1 MRSASCTAGEA
12 SRPRQIDQIRPVSR
26 TARSTAASCSNV
38 VTPGLSTITSLPR
51 CIAAIAS
58 SARSQGRAAITTK
71 SIEGSS
77 SSRFVS
83 DAGTCGKRLRK
94 PASTRGSVVSG
105 L

>member
-1 MRSASCTAGEA
+1 M
-12 SRPRQIDQIRPVSR
+12 
-26 TARSTAASCSNV
+26 
-38 VTPGLSTITSLPR
+38 PGLSTITSLPR
-51 CIAAIAS
+51 RIAAIAR

-83 DAGTCGKRLRK
+83 AAGTCGKRLRN